1 MEDRALRSPS
11 VPKQSLELKT
21 KILEVGGQGFLRNKR
36 GLVTK
41 GDVHVPYVDVVDLE
55 RSVKPKDN
63 AVPNHYFLFSI
74 DI

>member
-1 MEDRALRSPS
+1 M
-11 VPKQSLELKT
+11 
-21 KILEVGGQGFLRNKR
+21 RNKR

-55 RSVKPKDN
+55 RSVKPNDN